1 MTTYGDKIKF
11 HKYGGIVF
19 ANEITSDSENYT
31 LLNAQ
36 KIVATDDADL
46 LDTVIKQRPA
56 RHVRA
61 ILVKLRSRT

>member
-1 MTTYGDKIKF
+1 MATYGDKIKF

-36 KIVATDDADL
+36 KIVATDNADL
-46 LDTVIKQRPA
+46 LDTVAKQKPA

-61 ILVKLRSRT
+61 TIIKIRGQL